1 MENYYYIGIALS
13 VVNRGFG
20 FQYRLNDKFFAQFFG
35 CLLKNKEESVEN
47 IKIPQGRPRFS
58 LIYIYL
64 RSSRWKLFST
74 AKEAL
79 LILIRAAILVL
90 IYSLTH
96 RARVS
101 LNSPLLVCIHSRLI
115 WIQTALIMAT
125 CSTPRPRS
133 NMFYV
138 LIKLTGMLKRYFM
151 VKGLWFY
158 WNYIFQ
164 IFHVCSFIC
173 FLFLIKFEGFG
184 KEKEKWWNV
193 YQQIVY

>member
-1 MENYYYIGIALS
+1 M
-13 VVNRGFG
+13 
-20 FQYRLNDKFFAQFFG
+20 
-35 CLLKNKEESVEN
+35 
-47 IKIPQGRPRFS
+47 
-58 LIYIYL
+58 
-64 RSSRWKLFST
+64 

-173 FLFLIKFEGFG
+173 FFFLIKFEGFG
-184 KEKEKWWNV
+184 MKGKGKMVKRITTNGLLIEILYV
-193 YQQIVY
+193 YLYFRFYIGY